1 MKILR
6 KSKNYIFLYIL
17 LINGFIANAQS
28 FQGVYVGGGA
38 NYLLHLNTINRN
50 RGIQYR
56 YLPQNGNAFQLGT
69 SLDYRKHKINISLFY
84 AEYRFQQKLNNI
96 TLPNDIKNKTTT
108 TIDQTTSL
116 EQLGID
122 IAYEKYIKKNTSFS
136 IAAQGYRVLPS
147 IIDKKITGAGVFD
160 TSISN
165 NSLYQ
170 YSKFDFSV
178 SISFNQY
185 IRLSK
190 ILKLCIS
197 PQFRIEPHKQ
207 QYFFNSI
214 SSIQI
219 IPQMNIF
226 LHFSKKV

>member
-1 MKILR
+1 MKKFKNIL
-6 KSKNYIFLYIL
+6 
-17 LINGFIANAQS
+17 FIGTFFFNRTIVDAQS
-28 FQGVYVGGGA
+28 FQGMYAGGGIS
-38 NYLLHLNTINRN
+38 YLLNTNTNNRSN
-50 RGIQYR
+50 SVGYS
-56 YLPQNGNAFQLGT
+56 YFPKNGTAFQLGT

-96 TLPNDIKNKTTT
+96 ILPNDIKNKTTT

-197 PQFRIEPHKQ
+197 PQFRIVPHKQ